1 MNATVL
7 NAAHLSDTL
16 SLWHGLHKAA
26 MTGRKKECCV
36 LPGITGK
43 NEREKN
49 QGTDLQYQ
57 G

>member
-1 MNATVL
+1 
-7 NAAHLSDTL
+7 LSDTL

-49 QGTDLQYQ
+49 QGTDLQYE